1 MGLGLG
7 LGLGFSAAFKTV
19 VQKLFSKLRARSTYY
34 ENNRDSQA
42 SVKDTFNYGLLDK
55 ATIVLTPTATSDA
68 LVHSVKTTTSGD
80 LVTNGDFS
88 NGTNSWASP
97 IYNSTLS
104 IVDGQMKIVSSGHAL
119 GRAIQ
124 EIQTEIGKKYLIKA
138 TITNIDS
145 TNGIQFKV
153 SNTYNLDSAYFNS
166 NNNTTTSPVNISAIF
181 VATATTTY
189 IGSSQGSGI
198 GQSGLLGNVSI
209 TDVSSDFDFDR
220 ASSATR
226 INSDGLIQDMQSI
239 TDPELVTNGDFSQIG
254 SELVANGNFS
264 SFDVGGG
271 DVTISNGTASFV
283 DGGTNP
289 NTNVNLINSSNITP
303 DKFYKVIF
311 SVTRYVAGGVQVR
324 LGGGDAITVDI
335 SAGIGEYTLYVKSG
349 SSSSAQVKRYGGIP
363 NFDFDL
369 TSISVKEVGID
380 WSFGD
385 GWGMGDGLA
394 ECDGT
399 QTSGTQ
405 LTQTGLT
412 FTNAKIYKVTYTVTV
427 SAGNIDARLQG
438 GGATVTG
445 TSRTSSGTYTD
456 YLVSTGNTS
465 FRIRGNDA
473 FIGTVDNISVKD
485 VTFSDDVDLA
495 RINYDG
501 NGDNGHILL
510 EPTRTNEETKSN
522 EFSAWTPSS
531 AANVTPNYIL
541 SPDGTQNA
549 SRVQFTGAGFLYNT
563 AQGNNST
570 LFTISCYAKRN
581 DSGTQSVGFF
591 VNGSGA
597 IDSAWSLT
605 NNWKRFTYT
614 YTSTNTSMIG
624 IAGVSGVDISVFGF
638 QIEKTHAYATSYMP
652 TYGSTVTRAVETL
665 TGSGNTTLI
674 NSTEGVLFAE
684 IAALANDGNVRYLAL
699 SDGSTNN
706 MVSILY
712 YSGNNNIRMMVK
724 SNGGSIADQNTG
736 VTSVLDFH
744 KIAVKYKENDFALWV
759 DGVERKTVTSGATPL
774 VLNTLESGIG
784 GNARFYGKIKQTALF
799 NEALED
805 DELEL
810 LTGITNFGSFGA
822 TASGGG
828 YTII

>member
-7 LGLGFSAAFKTV
+7 LGLGFNAAFKNV

-68 LVHSVKTTTSGD
+68 LVHSVKTYIGGE
-80 LVTNGDFS
+80 LVDNGDFS

-104 IVDGQMKIVSSGHAL
+104 IVNGQMKIVSSGHAL
-119 GRAIQ
+119 GRAVQQIR
-124 EIQTEIGKKYLIKA
+124 TEIGKKYLIKA

-166 NNNTTTSPVNISAIF
+166 NNNTTTSPVNISATF

-209 TDVSSDFDFDR
+209 TDISSDFAFDR

-226 INSDGLIQDMQSI
+226 INSDGLVQDMQSI
-239 TDPELVTNGDFSQIG
+239 TDPELITNGDFSEIG
-254 SELVANGNFS
+254 SELVTNGNFATDSDWNLGAGQWQIINGFAVATNAGNILHTNSPVAS
-264 SFDVGGG
+264 SNNKQYLVTFELK
-271 DVTISNGTASFV
+271 DVTSGYIKVGLSNLDSTQYNSDGTYSLYITSSGNNYLYFHPYSFNGKV
-283 DGGTNP
+283 TN
-289 NTNVNLINSSNITP
+289 
-303 DKFYKVIF
+303 
-311 SVTRYVAGGVQVR
+311 A
-324 LGGGDAITVDI
+324 
-335 SAGIGEYTLYVKSG
+335 
-349 SSSSAQVKRYGGIP
+349 
-363 NFDFDL
+363 
-369 TSISVKEVGID
+369 SVKEVGQD
-380 WSFGD
+380 WTFNATWS
-385 GWGMGDGLA
+385 MGDDGANFIGSGSSTTNLIQHGL
-394 ECDGT
+394 T
-399 QTSGTQ
+399 LTSGKSYNIKFDVSNA
-405 LTQTGLT
+405 TG
-412 FTNAKIYKVTYTVTV
+412 NASIWIGN
-427 SAGNIDARLQG
+427 SAGSVNYF
-438 GGATVTG
+438 G
-445 TSRTSSGTYTD
+445 TSYVNRPNGSYDLHFTMPSTQSTLSFFANQSGSNFTI
-456 YLVSTGNTS
+456 N
-465 FRIRGNDA
+465 
-473 FIGTVDNISVKD
+473 NISVKD

-495 RINYDG
+495 RINYDTSG
-501 NGDNGHILL
+501 QNGHILL

-531 AANVTPNYIL
+531 AANVTPNYIV

-563 AQGNNST
+563 PQVNSST

-605 NNWKRFTYT
+605 SDWKRFTYT
-614 YTSTNTSMIG
+614 YTSANTSMIG

-652 TYGSTVTRAVETL
+652 TYGSTVTRAAETL
-665 TGSGNTTLI
+665 TDSGNTTLI

-774 VLNTLESGIG
+774 VLNTLESGVG
-784 GNARFYGKIKQTALF
+784 GNSRFYGKIKQTALF

-810 LTGITNFGSFGA
+810 LTGITNFSSFGA

-828 YTII
+828 YTVI